1 MSPRPTR
8 STRPSARS
16 AAPRERRANVTLRE
30 VLDELLDHARMVARR
45 ARVMTADE
53 LDQAQQRLEWLADEV
68 WRVATGGQ
76 EPPK

>member
-1 MSPRPTR
+1 VTPRTSR
-8 STRPSARS
+8 RTAART
-16 AAPRERRANVTLRE
+16 ERRANVSLRE

-45 ARVMTADE
+45 ARHMSAAE

-76 EPPK
+76 DPR

>member
-1 MSPRPTR
+1 MTPRPSR
-8 STRPSARS
+8 HAARRTG
-16 AAPRERRANVTLRE
+16 ARDERRANWSLRE

-45 ARVMTADE
+45 ARAMTPAE

-76 EPPK
+76 EPPA